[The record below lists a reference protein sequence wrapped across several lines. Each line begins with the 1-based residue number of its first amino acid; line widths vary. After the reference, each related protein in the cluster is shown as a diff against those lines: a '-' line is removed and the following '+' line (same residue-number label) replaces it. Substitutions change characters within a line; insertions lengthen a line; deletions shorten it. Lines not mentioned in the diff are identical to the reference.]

1 VERQPQGSFGWV
13 RLHQQ
18 NLGTLKENIRN
29 AFIMGHNLSANHPNL
44 IRAEPFFDQALGEMQ
59 SRYTCDFEQMKKNQQ
74 FWNEASENAD
84 VYDAYLRE
92 GLRP

>member
-1 VERQPQGSFGWV
+1 
-13 RLHQQ
+13 
-18 NLGTLKENIRN
+18 
-29 AFIMGHNLSANHPNL
+29 MGHNLSANHPNL